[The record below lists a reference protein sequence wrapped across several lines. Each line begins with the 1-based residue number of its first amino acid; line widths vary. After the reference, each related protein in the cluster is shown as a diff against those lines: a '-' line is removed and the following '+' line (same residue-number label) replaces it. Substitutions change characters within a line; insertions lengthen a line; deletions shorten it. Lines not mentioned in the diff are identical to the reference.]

1 MTGLPL
7 RYTPRLISLVA
18 LLAIPVFF
26 YAKSFDAFRP
36 FGSLPLLA
44 VLGLCVAGTVLMR
57 RVFVNW
63 IYVVLVGYSLFILAL
78 SLMGLMPEAWTR
90 YFETEAALRHWLAI
104 PSLALATTVFVGLF
118 TRYRDFIVKRALA
131 LTIFFYLY
139 EQAMLFL
146 TDEDFYWLMYDVKN
160 QSMATMMTLIIFLF
174 RERRAIWIDL
184 ALIMIYLLMA
194 ASSSHQILALA
205 LLALRL
211 APRENWVVIG
221 VGSVIGLMLILA
233 PIYASDLWEIDR
245 NAAVRAIMWRDAVDA
260 MVQSNGLGV
269 GFGTEYIRNQF
280 YALGVGDWR
289 VVSEGGDSRLYLS
302 SHSAIYDMAVRLGL
316 PGILLATAWISSIA
330 LAPRGLSAIGRKT
343 YAAMSCCFIV
353 FAAFNPVLNSF
364 NIIFG
369 GAMMLAWM
377 QVIALEARSARSA
390 EPATSTNSLPV
401 QAAG

>member
-1 MTGLPL
+1 MTYPQP
-7 RYTPRLISLVA
+7 YTPRLISLVA

-26 YAKSFDAFRP
+26 YAKSFDFLRQ

-44 VLGLCVAGTVLMR
+44 VLGLCVAGTILMR
-57 RVFVNW
+57 RVFVNR
-63 IYVVLVGYSLFILAL
+63 IYLLLIGYSLFILTL
-78 SLMGLMPEAWTR
+78 SLMGVMPEAWTR
-90 YFETEAALRHWLAI
+90 YFEAEAALRHWLAI
-104 PSLALATTVFVGLF
+104 PSLALATTLFVGLF
-118 TRYRDFIVKRALA
+118 TRYRDFIVRRALA
-131 LTIFFYLY
+131 LTVTFYLY

-146 TDEDFYWLMYDVKN
+146 LDQDFYWLMYDVKN
-160 QSMATMMTLIIFLF
+160 QSMATTLTLIIFLF

-184 ALIMIYLLMA
+184 ALIMLYLALA

-211 APRENWVVIG
+211 TPRENWVVIA
-221 VGSVIGLMLILA
+221 VGLVIGLLLILA
-233 PIYASDLWEIDR
+233 PVYAAELWDIDR

-260 MVQSNGLGV
+260 MIQSNGLGV

-280 YALGVGDWR
+280 YALGVGDWQ
-289 VVSEGGDSRLYLS
+289 VVAEGADSRLYLS

-316 PGILLATAWISSIA
+316 PGIILATGWICSIA
-330 LAPRGLSAIGRKT
+330 LAPRGLSVIGRKT
-343 YAAMSCCFIV
+343 YAAMSCCFII

-377 QVIALEARSARSA
+377 QIIALESRAARSA
-390 EPATSTNSLPV
+390 ERIKSTGSLPV
-401 QAAG
+401 QAGG